1 MNCSLFF
8 KKNIHLLFTFNFIE
22 YFVLSVIISDLP
34 RSIHPRNHIY
44 NKQFLVRIPKS
55 DGDLFFPEFYKM
67 EDIRVVRM
75 FQQEDGQNYG
85 FIENPDGLRHKH
97 SDILLLIRGGYWTH
111 HTYFSVHQHRY
122 SIMLSKLEQKW
133 NRLLRSV
140 INFETEY
147 IPKDDGVEDDIL
159 DPELNQ
165 DSDEETAEEMD
176 EKSN

>member
-1 MNCSLFF
+1 
-8 KKNIHLLFTFNFIE
+8 
-22 YFVLSVIISDLP
+22 
-34 RSIHPRNHIY
+34 
-44 NKQFLVRIPKS
+44 
-55 DGDLFFPEFYKM
+55 
-67 EDIRVVRM
+67 M

-122 SIMLSKLEQKW
+122 SIMLSKLEKKW

-159 DPELNQ
+159 DPELNRKVPIVLFASKTGSYCAVALTSTERPAFAITPAHQ
-165 DSDEETAEEMD
+165 FPAFAHEPSIAPVH
-176 EKSN
+176 